1 MSGIDLTS
9 RRQRFRPRFRAA
21 RLTTTLVAACA
32 LAVPVAASA
41 VAGGRGDD
49 GQAGGGGTVVRTAN
63 GVVRGDS
70 RTGYDEWL
78 GIPYAAPPV
87 GNLRWQAPQP
97 VASWSGVRDATHFG
111 NRCVQGSG
119 WDPGYETPKLTEDC
133 LYLNVYAPHSARR
146 RNLPVMVWIHGGG
159 FSGGAGQDTDPRKYV
174 EKGGVVFVTIN
185 YRLGALG
192 FLDLPQMGQEG
203 ADGPGSFG
211 LLDQQ
216 AALRWVQR
224 NISRFGGDPGNV
236 TIAGQSAG
244 GSSVCDQLASP
255 TARGLFARGIIMSG
269 GCSMQ
274 SQAAGQASSAAYAK
288 ALGCTDA
295 ATVLACLRSKSP
307 AEILAAQQA
316 NPVRPAVGGRAF
328 PVDPAV
334 AVKTG
339 QFTRVPVMNGQ
350 VHDERNLFIF
360 QLNDY
365 LGHPV
370 TAAQFEAFVR
380 TSYPAYADRI
390 LAAYPLSAYSSP
402 GIALG
407 RLQSDAASYG
417 RKVLDD
423 QFSQY
428 VPTYA
433 YEFAEEETPQFV
445 SIYLLQQKNEAARS
459 FPFGATHVDDLGY
472 LWEYLG
478 QTLPYTD
485 DELELSDQMIAY
497 WSTFQHRANPNAP
510 YTPAWPRYRP
520 SWPAWMVLNACET
533 APGSTKAP
541 SACSQATTEYAAD
554 HKFDLWRTVLG

>member
-1 MSGIDLTS
+1 MPSIGSTSHREQS
-9 RRQRFRPRFRAA
+9 RRPRATRLVMAA
-21 RLTTTLVAACA
+21 VAACA
-32 LAVPVAASA
+32 IAVPAAASA
-41 VAGGRGDD
+41 TAGGPGND
-49 GQAGGGGTVVRTAN
+49 GQAGGTGTIVRTTSGA
-63 GVVRGDS
+63 VRGDS
-70 RTGYDEWL
+70 RTGYNQWL

-87 GNLRWQAPQP
+87 GNLRWKAPQT
-97 VASWSGVRDATHFG
+97 VASWSGVRDARHFG
-111 NRCVQGSG
+111 NRCVQASG
-119 WDPGYETPKLTEDC
+119 WDPGYATPKLTEDC
-133 LYLNVYAPHSARR
+133 LYLNVYAPHTSRR
-146 RNLPVMVWIHGGG
+146 SLPVMVWIHGGG

-174 EKGGVVFVTIN
+174 EKGSVVYVTIN

-192 FLDLPQMGQEG
+192 FLDLPQMGRES

-224 NISRFGGDPGNV
+224 NIERFGGDTDNV

-255 TARGLFARGIIMSG
+255 TARGLFARAVVMSG

-274 SQAAGQASSAAYAK
+274 TQASGQTASAAFAR

-295 ATVLACLRSKSP
+295 ATVLACLRSRS
-307 AEILAAQQA
+307 AAQILAAQQA
-316 NPVRPAVGGRAF
+316 NAVRPALGGRAF
-328 PVDPAV
+328 PVDPAI
-334 AVKTG
+334 AVRTG
-339 QFTRVPVMNGQ
+339 RFTRVPVMNGQ

-365 LGHPV
+365 AGHPV
-370 TAAQFEAFVR
+370 TAAQFEAYVR
-380 TSYPAYADRI
+380 TTYPAFADRI

-402 GIALG
+402 GAALG

-423 QFSQY
+423 QFSRY

-433 YEFAEEETPQFV
+433 YEFAEEQTPQFA
-445 SIYLLQQKNEAARS
+445 SIYLLQQTGEPARS
-459 FPFGATHVDDLGY
+459 FPFGATHVDDLPY
-472 LWEYLG
+472 VWEYLG
-478 QTLPYTD
+478 MTLPFTD
-485 DELELSDQMIAY
+485 DQLELSDQMIAY

-520 SWPAWMVLNACET
+520 DWPAWMVLNACET
-533 APGSTKAP
+533 DPGSTRPP
-541 SACSQATTEYAAD
+541 SACSRATTAYAAD
-554 HKFDLWRTVLG
+554 HKFDLWNSVLG